1 MLIIFSELIPSIA
14 YTGTEASVELFR
26 ESALDAIFNVEQ
38 HAENTELDFQLAV
51 YHLNGTFL
59 GLHSVK
65 RGFLQICPAKL
76 EASQGAFKFGRLY
89 SQNCRLGIS
98 EALEK
103 VREIQT
109 QFDSTGNT
117 IFYELY
123 IRYKTRSGQQM
134 VCLHKLITK

>member
-1 MLIIFSELIPSIA
+1 M
-14 YTGTEASVELFR
+14 
-26 ESALDAIFNVEQ
+26 
-38 HAENTELDFQLAV
+38 
-51 YHLNGTFL
+51 

-76 EASQGAFKFGRLY
+76 QALQGAFKFGRLY
-89 SQNCRLGIS
+89 LQNCRLSIS

-103 VREIQT
+103 IREVQS

-123 IRYKTRSGQQM
+123 LRYTTRTGQKM
-134 VCLHKLITK
+134 VNFL